1 MFSQI
6 VDSLPQTLAHAM
18 RTLLRPLAR
27 ILLRNGVPFAQFC
40 EYAKQAYVDA
50 ASEISVPG
58 RKPSISRIAVV
69 TGLTRKEV
77 SRLRKTKNRESAPV
91 ERYNRAARVVSAWVR
106 EDAYRDASGRPM
118 ALPAEGRRS
127 FAELVRRHGG
137 DVPSRAVLDELVRVG
152 AVAHTRDGR
161 LRLVTRAYV
170 PRSGD
175 EEKLAILGTDV
186 ADLVSSV
193 GHNLACAPEDAF
205 FQRKVAYDNLV
216 EPCLPELRDRAR
228 RRSQALLEQL
238 DSFMARHDRDTNPK
252 TRGDGGNR
260 AVLGIYYYEEPAEDA
275 AQ

>member
-1 MFSQI
+1 M
-6 VDSLPQTLAHAM
+6 DHLRKTLAHAM
-18 RTLLRPLAR
+18 GTLLR
-27 ILLRNGVPFAQFC
+27 
-40 EYAKQAYVDA
+40 YAKQAYVDA
-50 ASEISVPG
+50 AAELAVPG

-77 SRLRKTKNRESAPV
+77 SRLLKTNDRESAPV

-106 EDAYRDASGRPM
+106 EAAFRNASGRPM

-170 PRSGD
+170 PRDGD

-186 ADLVSSV
+186 ADLGTDVADLVSSID
-193 GHNLACAPEDAF
+193 HNLMCAPEAAF

-216 EPCLPELRDRAR
+216 EPCLPELRGRAR

-238 DSFMARHDRDTNPK
+238 DGFMARHDRDSNPK
-252 TRGDGGNR
+252 ARGDAGNR
-260 AVLGIYYYEEPAEDA
+260 AVLGIYYYEQPKEDVA
-275 AQ
+275 S